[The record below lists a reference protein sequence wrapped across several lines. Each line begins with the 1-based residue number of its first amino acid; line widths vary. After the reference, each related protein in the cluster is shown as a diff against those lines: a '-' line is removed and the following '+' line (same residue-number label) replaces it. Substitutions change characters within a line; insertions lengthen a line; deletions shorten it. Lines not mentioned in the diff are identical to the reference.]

1 MIKGFYGGSYEMS
14 ILFTNWDNFDKILDL
29 IDDFIELKE
38 QIQERNNIQ
47 KYKRTKEGK
56 LICI

>member
-1 MIKGFYGGSYEMS
+1 MIKGFYSGSYEMS
-14 ILFTNWDNFDKILDL
+14 IPFSNWDNFDKILDL

-38 QIQERNNIQ
+38 QIQKKNNIQ
-47 KYKRTKEGK
+47 KYERTKEGK